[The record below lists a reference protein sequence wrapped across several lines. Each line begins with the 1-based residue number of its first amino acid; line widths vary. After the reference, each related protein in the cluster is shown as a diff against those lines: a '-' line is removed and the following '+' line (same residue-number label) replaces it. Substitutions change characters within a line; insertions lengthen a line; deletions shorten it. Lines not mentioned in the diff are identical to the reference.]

1 MLVHLDWE
9 KLPLIYSFEKFWMVS
24 FLNKIKLY
32 FRLLTS
38 FSKASWKLLLFESTS
53 WYFIIRKNL
62 LNFQKT
68 KTIAKNMTNYDV
80 FFIAKYIG
88 HMTILFFFFK
98 LTNNQTKLLFLN
110 EKKQQQKFFIK
121 SEFKEIYLLLF
132 LVLRRCLRFADF
144 ISF

>member
-1 MLVHLDWE
+1 
-9 KLPLIYSFEKFWMVS
+9 
-24 FLNKIKLY
+24 
-32 FRLLTS
+32 
-38 FSKASWKLLLFESTS
+38 
-53 WYFIIRKNL
+53 
-62 LNFQKT
+62 
-68 KTIAKNMTNYDV
+68 MTNYDV

-88 HMTILFFFFK
+88 HMTILFFFK

>member
-1 MLVHLDWE
+1 
-9 KLPLIYSFEKFWMVS
+9 
-24 FLNKIKLY
+24 
-32 FRLLTS
+32 
-38 FSKASWKLLLFESTS
+38 
-53 WYFIIRKNL
+53 
-62 LNFQKT
+62 
-68 KTIAKNMTNYDV
+68 MTNYDV